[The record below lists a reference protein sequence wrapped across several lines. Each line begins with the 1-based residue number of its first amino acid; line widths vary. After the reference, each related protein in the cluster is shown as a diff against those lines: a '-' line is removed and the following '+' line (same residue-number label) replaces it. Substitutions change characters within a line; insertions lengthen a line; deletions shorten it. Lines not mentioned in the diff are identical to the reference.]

1 MCQTLLLPILLLS
14 YQCLFS
20 CCYLVLCSLVLFLF
34 MYTGIYYLCDFFSL
48 FCVSVQNYILG

>member
-1 MCQTLLLPILLLS
+1 MSDIVTSNSVVVL
-14 YQCLFS
+14 S

-34 MYTGIYYLCDFFSL
+34 MYIYYLCDFFSL